1 MMYDLIVIG
10 MGPAGSTAAFEA
22 ASRGMNVLGLDKD
35 HFPRYKTC
43 GGGLSPKIEK
53 LLPVG
58 YESFLEQSVSTLR
71 LSYLSKKRDFQ
82 FQMPIAFMVMRETFD
97 HWLVQRA
104 VRAGVRLQTGESAL
118 QIEERKETIVVHSH
132 CGSYE
137 GRLAIGSDGALGI
150 TNRLLNSRLNLKSA
164 PGLEGE
170 FKSLSDTDQSAISI
184 EVGHAP
190 SGYGWIFP
198 KKGLLSIGVAGMR
211 GRVPVKRPYRNYIK
225 SLFTDLPSPMKES
238 GFPIPIFTGRKI
250 KLASKRLL
258 LAGDAGHLVDPF
270 LGEGIYFAMRS
281 GQIAGKFSKRFI
293 DSGAPTCEY
302 QDEIEREF
310 YPEFRG
316 ASRLASLVYRFPK
329 TFFDL
334 TLKHPGVIQMYVD
347 VLGGKRP
354 YRNFLSTVLKTA
366 AFKVFQTGG

>member
-184 EVGHAP
+184 EV
-190 SGYGWIFP
+190 
-198 KKGLLSIGVAGMR
+198 
-211 GRVPVKRPYRNYIK
+211 
-225 SLFTDLPSPMKES
+225 
-238 GFPIPIFTGRKI
+238 
-250 KLASKRLL
+250 
-258 LAGDAGHLVDPF
+258 
-270 LGEGIYFAMRS
+270 
-281 GQIAGKFSKRFI
+281 
-293 DSGAPTCEY
+293 
-302 QDEIEREF
+302 
-310 YPEFRG
+310 
-316 ASRLASLVYRFPK
+316 
-329 TFFDL
+329 
-334 TLKHPGVIQMYVD
+334 
-347 VLGGKRP
+347 
-354 YRNFLSTVLKTA
+354 
-366 AFKVFQTGG
+366 